1 MFGQARRED
10 EREFDLHDTLLRK
23 EDVLVASLGGLR
35 QALKHK
41 GGRGDAREGEWRQVI
56 DDFLPRRHCVAGK
69 TEVIDHLGNT
79 SQQQDLVIFDR
90 HFCPLFFEEHRLTRV
105 PAESVF
111 AVFEVKP
118 ALDKGVIESAREKAA
133 SVRALERT
141 NVEITDRGE
150 RKPPREPFEIVAGV
164 LSLYSEWNP
173 PFGEPFEKALEYDD
187 VNHRLQLG
195 CALQHAAF
203 EVLYDDKA
211 GTSEIEAASEGA
223 LMFFLLR
230 LFARLQ
236 LIGSP
241 MAIDLRAYSRTLEVA
256 PEEIVAHEEDM
267 E

>member
-1 MFGQARRED
+1 MFADSEGGE
-10 EREFDLHDTLLRK
+10 ETEFDLHDTLLRK
-23 EDVLVASLGGLR
+23 QDVLVASLGGLR
-35 QALKHK
+35 SALKHK
-41 GGRGDAREGEWRQVI
+41 GGRGDAREGEWREVI
-56 DDFLPRRHCVAGK
+56 DEFLPRRYCVAGK
-69 TEVIDHLGNT
+69 TEVIDYLGNT
-79 SQQQDLVIFDR
+79 SQQQDLVIYDR
-90 HFCPLFFEEHRLTRV
+90 HFCPLFFEEHGLTRV

-118 ALDKGVIESAREKAA
+118 ALDKGVIDYAMEKAA

-150 RKPPREPFEIVAGV
+150 RKPAREEFEIVAGV

-173 PFGEPFEKALEYDD
+173 PFGDAFENALKYEDED
-187 VNHRLQLG
+187 RRLHLG
-195 CALQHAAF
+195 CALEHGAF
-203 EVLYDDKA
+203 EVVYDDKA

-241 MAIDLRAYSRTLEVA
+241 MAIDLKAYARPLEVV
-256 PEEIVAHEEDM
+256 PEEITADGGET
-267 E
+267 